1 MISELT
7 KEQEKLIPIYQK
19 KWYDKF
25 HSLEFDEEKA
35 KVFVDFLYVD
45 VLKKEKPIKII
56 LDSPLVVELA
66 INLLKLKKGSQL
78 RSQLSSQLCSQLSS
92 QLDSQLRSQL
102 RSQLSSQLDFQL
114 SSQLDSQLDS
124 QLRSQL
130 SSQFKTNF
138 YSFDW
143 WGDTSWYNYLCFYEF
158 VYNELFPEIKIPL
171 FEKYLSLAD
180 SNIQALITFEGI
192 AFISKP
198 PVFIKFDENN
208 QLSCKEDYA
217 LAYADGFKMAFIN
230 GVCLP
235 NDLFEKLRKKDIT
248 IKEVLSL
255 ENVEQRMVI
264 LQEIGFDKLLNEL
277 DYKVVNQLKGFS
289 DVLNEEIIDE
299 LIEFKLDDFNIRAL
313 KYKDYSVGKQ
323 GVELVEVNRNNA
335 FKINTVREA
344 LIWQCGLPEDFIWA
358 KQT

>member
-78 RSQLSSQLCSQLSS
+78 S
-92 QLDSQLRSQL
+92 SQLRSQL
-102 RSQLSSQLDFQL
+102 CSQL